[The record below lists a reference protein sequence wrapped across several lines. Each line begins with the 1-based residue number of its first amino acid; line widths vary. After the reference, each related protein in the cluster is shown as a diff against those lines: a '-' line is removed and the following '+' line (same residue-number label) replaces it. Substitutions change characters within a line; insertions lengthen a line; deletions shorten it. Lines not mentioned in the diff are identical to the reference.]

1 MTTWVFLAVLFVGI
15 ALGVPI
21 SFALGAAAIAMIL
34 VMDVSFAILVEQGIR
49 GVNSFPLLAIPF
61 FILVGEIM
69 SSGGLARRLVAFAQ
83 ALVGFITG
91 GLGQVN
97 VAASMFFGGI
107 SGSAVADT
115 SAIGGIMIGPMKEQG
130 YTGGH
135 ATAITVSSSVIG
147 IIIPPSIPLI
157 LYGIV
162 TNTSIGQLFLAGIV
176 PGIIIGVA
184 LMFTTYLTA
193 RKLPGGARQPF
204 SLSALVSSFKDAVL
218 GLVLPLIIIGGI
230 LAGVFTATEAAV
242 AAVAYA
248 LIVSLLVYRELHLR
262 DLWPILIRTGRLTGM
277 VLFLLAVATSVAY
290 LLTTA
295 GVPRQIVE
303 ATSSVSSNPYV
314 LLGLVMVV
322 LLVIGVVM
330 DLTPAMIIL
339 APILTPVVTEVG
351 VPPVYFGVL
360 MSLVLGIGLIT
371 PPVGTC
377 LYVGCAVG
385 KVTMEELLARMWPF
399 YLALLSVIAILIAVP
414 DLVTWLPDAAP

>member
-1 MTTWVFLAVLFVGI
+1 MVWVFLAVLFICI
-15 ALGVPI
+15 AIGVPI
-21 SFALGAAAIAMIL
+21 SYSLGLAAIAML
-34 VMDVSFAILVEQGIR
+34 FVAGAEPALLVEQAVR

-69 SSGGLARRLVAFAQ
+69 SAGGLARRLVAFAQ
-83 ALVGFITG
+83 ALVGFISG

-115 SAIGGIMIGPMKEQG
+115 SAIGGIMIPPMKEQG
-130 YTGGH
+130 YSGGH

-157 LYGIV
+157 LFGIV
-162 TNTSIGQLFLAGIV
+162 TGTSVSQLFVAGII
-176 PGIIIGVA
+176 PGILIGIA

-193 RKLPGGARQPF
+193 RRLPGSARQPF
-204 SLSALVSSFKDAVL
+204 DAKVLATTFRGALL
-218 GLVLPLIIIGGI
+218 GLALPVIIIGGI
-230 LAGVFTATEAAV
+230 LGGVFTATEAAV

-248 LIVSLLVYRELHLR
+248 LVVSLLVYRELKVA

-277 VLFLLAVATSVAY
+277 VLFLLAIATSVAF

-295 GVPRQIVE
+295 QVPRQIVD
-303 ATSSVSSNPYV
+303 AMSQVSTNAY
-314 LLGLVMVV
+314 VV
-322 LLVIGVVM
+322 LLLVSLVLLLVGVVM

-339 APILTPVVTEVG
+339 APILTPVVVAVG
-351 VPPVYFGVL
+351 VPPVYFGLL
-360 MSLVLGIGLIT
+360 MSLVLGIGLVT
-371 PPVGTC
+371 PPVGTV

-385 KVTMEELLARMWPF
+385 KVKMEELLRNMWPF
-399 YLALLSVIAILIAVP
+399 YLTLLAVLGLIIAFP
-414 DLVTWLPDAAP
+414 DIVLFLPGLAG

>member
-1 MTTWVFLAVLFVGI
+1 VVWVFLGILFI
-15 ALGVPI
+15 CIILGVPI
-21 SFALGAAAIAMIL
+21 SYSLGLAAIGMMFVQGASPAL
-34 VMDVSFAILVEQGIR
+34 LVEQAVR

-69 SSGGLARRLVAFAQ
+69 SAGGLARRLVAFAQ
-83 ALVGFITG
+83 ALVGFISG

-115 SAIGGIMIGPMKEQG
+115 SAIGGIMIPPMKEQG

-157 LYGIV
+157 LFGIV
-162 TNTSIGQLFLAGIV
+162 TNTSISQLFVAGII
-176 PGIIIGVA
+176 PGLLIGLA

-193 RKLPGGARQPF
+193 RRIPGSARQPF
-204 SLSALVSSFKDAVL
+204 DAKVLLTTFRGALL
-218 GLVLPLIIIGGI
+218 GLALPLIIIGGI
-230 LAGVFTATEAAV
+230 LGGVFTATEAAV

-248 LIVSLLVYRELHLR
+248 LVVSLLVYRELR
-262 DLWPILIRTGRLTGM
+262 IIDLWPILIRTGRLTGM
-277 VLFLLAVATSVAY
+277 VLFLLAIATSVAF

-295 GVPRQIVE
+295 QVPGQIVD
-303 ATSSVSSNPYV
+303 ATSQISTNPYV
-314 LLGLVMVV
+314 MLIVVSLV
-322 LLVIGVVM
+322 LLLVGVVM

-339 APILTPVVTEVG
+339 APILTPVVVAVG
-351 VPPVYFGVL
+351 VPPVYFGLV
-360 MSLVLGIGLIT
+360 MSLVLGIGLVT
-371 PPVGTC
+371 PPVGTV

-385 KVTMEELLARMWPF
+385 KVKMEELLRNMWPF
-399 YLALLSVIAILIAVP
+399 YLTLLAVLGLIIAFPDIVLFLPSVAG
-414 DLVTWLPDAAP
+414 

>member
-1 MTTWVFLAVLFVGI
+1 MATWVFLGVLFACI
-15 ALGVPI
+15 AIGVPI
-21 SFALGAAAIAMIL
+21 SFGLGLAAIAMIF
-34 VMDVSFAILVEQGIR
+34 VMDVSFAILVEAGVR

-69 SSGGLARRLVAFAQ
+69 STGGLARRLVAFAQ
-83 ALVGFITG
+83 ALVGFIAG

-130 YTGGH
+130 YSGGH

-162 TNTSIGQLFLAGIV
+162 TNTSISQLFIAGIV
-176 PGIIIGVA
+176 PGILIGVA

-193 RKLPGGARQPF
+193 RRLPGGARQPF
-204 SLSALVSSFKDAVL
+204 SWINLGRSFKGAIL
-218 GLVLPLIIIGGI
+218 GLALPLIIIGGI
-230 LAGVFTATEAAV
+230 LFGVFTATEAAV
-242 AAVAYA
+242 VAVVYA
-248 LIVSLLVYRELHLR
+248 LIVSLFVYRELHVR

-277 VLFLLAVATSVAY
+277 VLFLLAIATSVAY

-295 GVPRQIVE
+295 QVPQQIVE
-303 ATSSVSSNPYV
+303 ATAAVSTNPYV
-314 LLGLVMVV
+314 VLALVTVV
-322 LLVIGVVM
+322 LIVVGVVM

-339 APILTPVVTEVG
+339 APILTPVVVAVG

-360 MSLVLGIGLIT
+360 MSVVLGLGLIT

-385 KVTMEELLARMWPF
+385 KVSMEELLRNMWPF
-399 YLALLSVIAILIAVP
+399 YIALTAVLVLLIAVP
-414 DLVTWLPDAAP
+414 GIVTWLPDAAL

>member
-1 MTTWVFLAVLFVGI
+1 
-15 ALGVPI
+15 
-21 SFALGAAAIAMIL
+21 
-34 VMDVSFAILVEQGIR
+34 
-49 GVNSFPLLAIPF
+49 
-61 FILVGEIM
+61 
-69 SSGGLARRLVAFAQ
+69 
-83 ALVGFITG
+83 
-91 GLGQVN
+91 
-97 VAASMFFGGI
+97 
-107 SGSAVADT
+107 
-115 SAIGGIMIGPMKEQG
+115 MKEQG

-162 TNTSIGQLFLAGIV
+162 TNTSISQLFLAGIV
-176 PGIIIGVA
+176 PGILIGGA
-184 LMFTTYLTA
+184 LMFTTFLTA
-193 RKLPGGARQPF
+193 RKLPGGARQRF
-204 SLSALVSSFKDAVL
+204 SLSALITSFRGAIL
-218 GLVLPLIIIGGI
+218 GLALPIIIIGGI

-248 LIVSLLVYRELHLR
+248 LVVSLLVYRELHVK

-277 VLFLLAVATSVAY
+277 VLFLLAIATSVAY

-295 GVPRQIVE
+295 RVPAQIVE
-303 ATSSVSSNPYV
+303 LTSSVSTNPYV
-314 LLGLVMVV
+314 VLALVMAV

-339 APILTPVVTEVG
+339 APILTPVVVAVG

-385 KVTMEELLARMWPF
+385 KVRMEELLANMWPF
-399 YLALLSVIAILIAVP
+399 YLALVGVIVLLVAAPGI
-414 DLVTWLPDAAP
+414 VTWLPDAAP